1 MPAWLSTS
9 LPAPTGNL
17 FPAGSKRRPIAS
29 GVTKAVIA
37 GLPFHV
43 IAGLTGNLFSAGSKR
58 RPIRSGVTIAIRSG
72 VTIAIRSGVTKAVL
86 TGPHPPGYSV
96 LMESAGLAFEACR
109 ACITTESTAIS
120 RDISAVAMKISGL
133 SPIR

>member
-1 MPAWLSTS
+1 MTRTVIAGL
-9 LPAPTGNL
+9 TGYL
-17 FPAGSKRRPIAS
+17 FPAGSKRRP
-29 GVTKAVIA
+29 
-37 GLPFHV
+37 
-43 IAGLTGNLFSAGSKR
+43 
-58 RPIRSGVTIAIRSG
+58 IRSG